1 VAVRVGAIY
10 RPMPVETIELLR
22 SIRCPT
28 RFVPGNAVARQVV
41 RPPTAEEATAVFDRR
56 AGR

>member
-1 VAVRVGAIY
+1 
-10 RPMPVETIELLR
+10 MPVETIELLR